1 MILKDCYGNW
11 SRLKRMAKFLAMLMT
26 LPNHSLSLL
35 KGINYRWLGRV
46 GTQKTDVMLVG
57 RGQEDLGIVLVDG
70 ILKYVD
76 YFKISRNIFQNME

>member
-1 MILKDCYGNW
+1 M
-11 SRLKRMAKFLAMLMT
+11 
-26 LPNHSLSLL
+26 
-35 KGINYRWLGRV
+35 